1 MAKRKPPAPEGP
13 LPVDPERLR
22 RQFPALTAA
31 DVAAY
36 VEITRFILAAAGPSE
51 RAQRTRQVMTDARNA
66 RQRNAEDTLTSAESR
81 ALKYLTA
88 LEKMQGRTS

>member
-1 MAKRKPPAPEGP
+1 
-13 LPVDPERLR
+13 LPVDPDRLR
-22 RQFPALTAA
+22 RQFPALTAD

-36 VEITRFILAAAGPSE
+36 VEVTRFILAAPGPYE

-66 RQRNAEDTLTSAESR
+66 RQRSAEDTLTSAESR
-81 ALKYLTA
+81 ALKYLNA

>member
-1 MAKRKPPAPEGP
+1 MAKRKPAAPESA

-36 VEITRFILAAAGPSE
+36 VDVTRFILAAAGPSE
-51 RAQRTRQVMTDARNA
+51 RAQRTRQVMADARNA
-66 RQRNAEDTLTSAESR
+66 RQRSAEETLSSAESR